1 MFAYVCI
8 ILTHL
13 RDRQKSATTQRS
25 LGETG
30 EVNGS
35 SQICRIPAAARRC
48 HVPSNY
54 GQKSKQTHPHTSTNK
69 SRVNENRGTG
79 RCKSKIKSDHIW
91 PYLLQVLTFG
101 HLEKFVFTG
110 TQPWQVLLD
119 LLWHRCL
126 IGGKQCPILASKIV
140 QPDQSFDVWIWCKID
155 IDWHSTN

>member
-54 GQKSKQTHPHTSTNK
+54 GQKSKQAHPQRKVELTRIEALAGANLRSNLTIFDYICLRCSLSVTFLIRVHWDST
-69 SRVNENRGTG
+69 
-79 RCKSKIKSDHIW
+79 
-91 PYLLQVLTFG
+91 
-101 HLEKFVFTG
+101 
-110 TQPWQVLLD
+110 WQVLLD

-140 QPDQSFDVWIWCKID
+140 QSDQSFYV
-155 IDWHSTN
+155 

>member
-54 GQKSKQTHPHTSTNK
+54 GQKSKQAHPQRKVELTRIEALAGANLRSNLTIFDYICLRSSLSVTFLIRVHWDSTLAGPPWPAVAPLSHRWK
-69 SRVNENRGTG
+69 AVSHPGFQNRPIG
-79 RCKSKIKSDHIW
+79 
-91 PYLLQVLTFG
+91 P
-101 HLEKFVFTG
+101 KFLCLNLV
-110 TQPWQVLLD
+110 QD
-119 LLWHRCL
+119 WHRL
-126 IGGKQCPILASKIV
+126 
-140 QPDQSFDVWIWCKID
+140 
-155 IDWHSTN
+155 T